1 MSSCHT
7 FRHVS
12 DFQVINKSSE
22 EKKQAKYKKYPP
34 KPILSIE
41 ISSKIIRKPDNKN
54 PLDQWKAKSTDGTIP
69 SSYGIGDTER

>member
-12 DFQVINKSSE
+12 DFQIINKSSE

-34 KPILSIE
+34 KPVLSIE
-41 ISSKIIRKPDNKN
+41 ISSKIIRKPDNED
-54 PLDQWKAKSTDGTIP
+54 PFDQRQAEATDGTVPP
-69 SSYGIGDTER
+69 SDGVGDAEG

>member
-1 MSSCHT
+1 MPPLQQEEVSCSMRSRHT

-22 EKKQAKYKKYPP
+22 EKEQAKYKKYPP

-41 ISSKIIRKPDNKN
+41 IASKIVRKPDDED
-54 PLDQWKAKSTDGTIP
+54 PLDQ
-69 SSYGIGDTER
+69 